1 MVFDCFIYIFIM
13 DLVKN
18 RDDVLKIIYSR
29 ILLMIYYEMF
39 MYIVILYLIIC
50 MYVYYY

>member
-18 RDDVLKIIYSR
+18 RDDVLKIIYSM
-29 ILLMIYYEMF
+29 IFVNDLL
-39 MYIVILYLIIC
+39 
-50 MYVYYY
+50 